1 MSASPAPLRQRSR
14 LPHHGRLG
22 RAVRLISLL
31 DRRSM
36 RRLQNRHLPRWA
48 QLWMLFA
55 SRFGGAFLWICVA
68 LLVEWQGGPRRYLAL
83 SASLGACFFGLVLLL
98 GIKPFTRRQRPHP
111 YRRPWAPARDPDRFS
126 FPAGLTIRWLPTED
140 DFQPKPAVFFQQG
153 IAFARTAMDSPGQV
167 LYVHCT
173 AGVHRGPLAALA
185 ILMDRGM
192 SLEAARGLIRAR
204 RPVVNFPEVY
214 LDSLREYMLLA
225 TPA

>member
-14 LPHHGRLG
+14 LPHQGRLG

-55 SRFGGAFLWICVA
+55 SRFGGAFLWLCVA

-83 SASLGACFFGLVLLL
+83 SASLSACFFGLVLLL

-111 YRRPWAPARDPDRFS
+111 YRRAWAPALIRSTTGVYPNSMAMDRT
-126 FPAGLTIRWLPTED
+126 PAFWAAIISGNPSPIIN
-140 DFQPKPAVFFQQG
+140 VCSG
-153 IAFARTAMDSPGQV
+153 IA
-167 LYVHCT
+167 
-173 AGVHRGPLAALA
+173 
-185 ILMDRGM
+185 
-192 SLEAARGLIRAR
+192 
-204 RPVVNFPEVY
+204 
-214 LDSLREYMLLA
+214 
-225 TPA
+225 

>member
-14 LPHHGRLG
+14 LPHQGRLG

-55 SRFGGAFLWICVA
+55 SRFGGAFLWLCVA

-83 SASLGACFFGLVLLL
+83 SASLSACFFGLVLLL

-111 YRRPWAPARDPDRFS
+111 YRRAWAPARDPDRFS
-126 FPAGLTIRWLPTED
+126 FPSGHSLAAFAIATPILLLCPGLQWL
-140 DFQPKPAVFFQQG
+140 AVFCAASVA
-153 IAFARTAMDSPGQV
+153 ISRILM
-167 LYVHCT
+167 
-173 AGVHRGPLAALA
+173 GVHFPSDVLVGAMLG
-185 ILMDRGM
+185 I
-192 SLEAARGLIRAR
+192 SLGYGA
-204 RPVVNFPEVY
+204 VT
-214 LDSLREYMLLA
+214 LLH
-225 TPA
+225 